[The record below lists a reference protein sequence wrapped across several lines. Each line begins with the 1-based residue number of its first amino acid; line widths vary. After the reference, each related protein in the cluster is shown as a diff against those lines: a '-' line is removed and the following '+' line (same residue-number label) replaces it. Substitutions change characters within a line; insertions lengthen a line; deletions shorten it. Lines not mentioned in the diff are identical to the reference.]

1 MTLSDTNSWIAV
13 GAAIGS
19 AAIALALAIVVVVL
33 FIRLRRREPPAN
45 DVDRM
50 LREAD
55 GRFELMLRDLSDQL
69 ERARE
74 GARRSSRLSGLTSS
88 IDLESV
94 NRARGGGGGRSPRH
108 RCGDARRPA
117 SDEEPLL
124 VSAGMS
130 RAEAERRMLPP
141 APDPAARS
149 IGVAYRYAE
158 EEAGEGTRV
167 TGGLVVPL
175 PASESAIGT
184 LAVFWRGGAP
194 SAAMSAELDLLEELA
209 ASAGPAVENAIK
221 FRDASRLADLDALT
235 GLHNRRFFHETLG
248 RECDRAARYERRLA
262 LLVFDVDDFQ
272 GDQRRDRT
280 PRWRHGARPARR
292 SRTHGRSDVRCR
304 LPGRRRRVRGH
315 PPRVVARRRGAPLPP
330 TRARRVRARVGP
342 GRPPRDL
349 GRRRRA
355 SAGRHHCDLLRT
367 CRRGSLPRE
376 AVRQGPGYRGQRRS
390 LSLKPCRHAGPRH
403 SPQVGVDSVEN
414 VAPPTQRLR
423 NRPARL

>member
-1 MTLSDTNSWIAV
+1 MTLSDTTSWIAV

-209 ASAGPAVENAIK
+209 ASAGAAVENAIK

-248 RECDRAARYERRLA
+248 RECDRAPGTSAASRSSSSTSTTSRRSTTGSDTSPATRCSPSSQIAYARSFGRPMSPAGSAATSSRSSSPSRRSTTRSTSSA
-262 LLVFDVDDFQ
+262 DS
-272 GDQRRDRT
+272 GT
-280 PRWRHGARPARR
+280 SCPSARR
-292 SRTHGRSDVRCR
+292 ARSTASRSRAASPSFSRAT
-304 LPGRRRRVRGH
+304 
-315 PPRVVARRRGAPLPP
+315 PL
-330 TRARRVRARVGP
+330 
-342 GRPPRDL
+342 
-349 GRRRRA
+349 
-355 SAGRHHCDLLRT
+355 
-367 CRRGSLPRE
+367 
-376 AVRQGPGYRGQRRS
+376 
-390 LSLKPCRHAGPRH
+390 
-403 SPQVGVDSVEN
+403 
-414 VAPPTQRLR
+414 
-423 NRPARL
+423 